1 MVYNHKRDFLFIK
14 MITYIATNTL
24 NGKFYIGSTFNFERR
39 KQEHLE
45 SKNNYPFQNSL
56 RKNPDKYEWETYIDE
71 YDEPIL
77 EQSLLDVW
85 WGKSQCY
92 NINQYASRPPDSTG
106 RKVKE
111 ETKQKISKKLKGRQI
126 SKKQKEAVSKSN
138 KIRKISEDTLEKKSK
153 AVSGEKNPFYGR
165 KHNLETIEKYK
176 KQRKGL
182 KWWYN
187 ENTKQ
192 TCMSK
197 EFPGEGW
204 RPGRKSTP

>member
-1 MVYNHKRDFLFIK
+1 

-56 RKNPDKYEWETYIDE
+56 RKNPDKFEWETYIDE

-92 NINQYASRPPDSTG
+92 NINQYASRPPDPTG
-106 RKVKE
+106 RILSKVSKD
-111 ETKQKISKKLKGRQI
+111 KISKKLKGRVI
-126 SKKQKEAVSKSN
+126 N
-138 KIRKISEDTLEKKSK
+138 EKTRK
-153 AVSGEKNPFYGR
+153 AVSYSNKTRHLNEETLKIKSDAILGEKNPFYGK
-165 KHNLETIEKYK
+165 KHSEETIRNLSEK
-176 KQRKGL
+176 RKGL

-187 ENTKQ
+187 EKTKK

-197 EFPGEGW
+197 ELPGEGW
-204 RPGRKSTP
+204 RRGRKYSS